1 MVKIERSKMG
11 KTRKLK
17 GFGYYRTSGTTG
29 KQNRGYGLASQKKD
43 VRDYCEE
50 NGIELVGE
58 YLDDGVS
65 GCEYEKSFSLL
76 EMLDD
81 LEKCDVIVSKSSC
94 RLFGRDHLRITLVKR
109 ALMKFGKKV
118 FLTDNPSYD
127 LYSKDPN
134 DFLVNGF
141 MELLDQYERMTIAT
155 KLAKSRRNRVLTG
168 RRGSGRYPLGYMNTI
183 DKETIINPKTRP
195 IVEFLF
201 SNYDPDYTDKTLAGL
216 SRSVK
221 EKFGVKLTPSGIRK
235 ILLNRFYI
243 GWIKH
248 GKMAEVVGKH
258 ETFISKKRFGMV
270 GKMLLRNI
278 G

>member
-1 MVKIERSKMG
+1 MG

-17 GFGYYRTSGTTG
+17 GFGYYRTSGETG
-29 KQNRGYGLASQKKD
+29 KQNRGFGLATQKKD
-43 VRDYCEE
+43 VRDYCKK

-65 GCEYEKSFSLL
+65 GCEYEKSYSLL
-76 EMLDD
+76 EMLDHLD
-81 LEKCDVIVSKSSC
+81 ECDVIISKSSC
-94 RLFGRDHLRITLVKR
+94 RLFGRSNLRVALTKR
-109 ALMKFGKKV
+109 SLMKFGKKV
-118 FLTDNPSYD
+118 FLTDKPSYD

-134 DFLVNGF
+134 DILINGF
-141 MELLDQYERMTIAT
+141 MELIDEWERMTIST

-168 RRGSGRYPLGYMNTI
+168 RRGSGRYPLGYKNTI
-183 DKETIINPKTRP
+183 DKETIVNEDTKP

-243 GWIKH
+243 GWVKH
-248 GKMAEVVGKH
+248 GKMAEVEGRH

-270 GKMLLRNI
+270 GKMLLKNI